1 MFELA
6 GAKWCHDLSPGN
18 LTDHSDSKEPA
29 GDRFISKRVRDC
41 HGRSH
46 SKLKVEVEPVV
57 AGVVGIFLLKLFQ
70 SAGGQATVV
79 LEEAQSTFNDV
90 QRLEHQV
97 GYRSLL

>member
-46 SKLKVEVEPVV
+46 SKLKVEVEPVLPV
-57 AGVVGIFLLKLFQ
+57 SSG
-70 SAGGQATVV
+70 S
-79 LEEAQSTFNDV
+79 S
-90 QRLEHQV
+90 
-97 GYRSLL
+97 S